1 MAKGAKVGG
10 GGHYFKF
17 FRQRGAIIRGRRL
30 LEGRLLFEEM
40 RYLEGHATMPMITH
54 FELWPSVLRSQ

>member
-10 GGHYFKF
+10 GIILNF

-40 RYLEGHATMPMITH
+40 RYLEGHATMPMITD